1 MPSDRPSQRLD
12 LGRHQRAVDAALA
25 RLDRQRLISRLL
37 SGDPTLWKDGEDH
50 ARVIANRLGWLRIA
64 GAMASRVE
72 QMRSFAQQVVDAGTR
87 HVVLLGMG
95 GSSLCPE
102 VLRRTFTRR
111 PGFPA
116 LLVLD
121 STDPEGIA
129 TVERTIDP
137 GRSFFI
143 VSSKS
148 GTTIESQMLMQYFA
162 ARAPASRFAAITDAG
177 TPLEALAR
185 ERGFTR
191 VFTNPSNIGGRYSA
205 LSFFGMV
212 PAACLGLDVARLLRR
227 GDEMARSLDPDGP
240 PAACEPVALGAALG
254 VLGLAG
260 RDKITFCLAPRIAGF
275 GTWAEQLI
283 AESTGKEG
291 VGLVPVE
298 GEELG
303 PPSRYGKDRLFVRM
317 TLRGS
322 GGQGTDERRL
332 AALARA
338 GHPRISIA
346 LENAYALG
354 AEFVRWEI
362 AVAVASS
369 IMGVDPFDEP
379 NVKESKDNTARVL
392 ERYRATGSLP
402 EEPPLLDEGGIR
414 AFAAGGL
421 DRRSAPRTLAQL
433 MTRLCRAARRG
444 KNYIG
449 LMAYLRMDATTSAL
463 TQRIRLKLRDACGV
477 ATTVGFGP
485 RFLHSTGQL
494 HKGGPARGLFI
505 QITSDKRI
513 DLPIPGERLSFGVLQ
528 AAQATGDYQS
538 LAGRG
543 LRILRLHLRD
553 GAPRGLER
561 ILASVPS
568 SRPRD

>member
-12 LGRHQRAVDAALA
+12 LGRHQRAVDTALA
-25 RLDRQRLISRLL
+25 RLDKQRLISRLL

-121 STDPEGIA
+121 STDPESIA
-129 TVERTIDP
+129 AVERAIDP
-137 GRSFFI
+137 RKSFFI

-185 ERGFTR
+185 ERGFAR
-191 VFTNPSNIGGRYSA
+191 VFTNPSDIGGRYSA

-227 GDEMARSLDPDGP
+227 GDEMARTLDPVSP

-254 VLGLAG
+254 ALGLAG

-291 VGLVPVE
+291 QGLVPVE

-322 GGQGTDERRL
+322 GGQGAERRL
-332 AALARA
+332 AALARE

-346 LENAYALG
+346 LQNAYDLG

-392 ERYRATGSLP
+392 ERHRATGSLP
-402 EEPPLLDEGGIR
+402 EEPLLLDKGGVR

-421 DRRSAPRTLAQL
+421 DRRPAPRTLAQL

-444 KNYIG
+444 KSYIG

-463 TQRIRLKLRDACGV
+463 TQRIRMKLREACGV

-494 HKGGPARGLFI
+494 HKGGPPRGLFI

-513 DLPIPGERLSFGVLQ
+513 DLPIPGEGLSFGVLQ
-528 AAQATGDYQS
+528 AAQAAGDYQS

-553 GAPRGLER
+553 GVPRGLER

-568 SRPRD
+568 SRPRH